1 MSSNLSSRDSS
12 GRSISLVVI
21 SQKDQT
27 EENSCEIDCKDS
39 VLYTLPFPPHF
50 FYKKKPEYDVDQEVN
65 VPVLMDFE

>member
-1 MSSNLSSRDSS
+1 M
-12 GRSISLVVI
+12 

-65 VPVLMDFE
+65 VPALMDFE